1 MAAVGLNNNGFLG
14 EAGYQFQMAD
24 QEFFFKFPVGLIDQ
38 LNKVDIGQ
46 LNLLIPGTGLG
57 GFDKILGQSL
67 KPLGLLFQNL

>member
-24 QEFFFKFPVGLIDQ
+24 QEFFFKFPVSLIDQ

-46 LNLLIPGTGLG
+46 LDL
-57 GFDKILGQSL
+57 
-67 KPLGLLFQNL
+67 